1 MAQRILLIE
10 EDRPITNL
18 IKDSLEA
25 EGFEVT
31 TVEDGMDG
39 LTSARQNRPDLLLV
53 DVVLPRLTGLDIL
66 RAIRRE
72 SSVPLIM
79 LASRSEEIDRVIAL
93 ELGADDYVTLP
104 FGTRELAA
112 RVRAAIRRNA
122 PPPKEES
129 RDVLYAG
136 GIVMDVAKRTVTV
149 SDKAVHLPLKQF
161 ELLKVLV
168 VNRDR
173 VVTREIL
180 FHAIWNTDTTYDT
193 GTLDVHV
200 RWLRKNIEP
209 EPNKPRYIITVRG
222 IGYKLVTGDET

>member
-1 MAQRILLIE
+1 MAQRILFIE

-31 TVEDGMDG
+31 TVEDGLDG

-112 RVRAAIRRNA
+112 RVRAAIRRSA

-129 RDVLYAG
+129 RDILYAG
-136 GIVMDVAKRTVTV
+136 GIVMDVAKRSVTV
-149 SDKAVHLPLKQF
+149 LDKAVHLPLKQF

-168 VNRDR
+168 INRGR

-209 EPNKPRYIITVRG
+209 DPSKPRYILTVRG
-222 IGYKLVTGDET
+222 IGYKLVTGDEM